1 MIEFIKKEDAS
12 LNECY
17 YSAYLPSGLKITVI
31 PKDFPNKFAML
42 CCDFGGSDLKYRTE
56 EGVFSL
62 PSGTAH
68 FLEHKMFETP
78 DGGDAFS
85 EFDNFGGN
93 ANAFTSYESTCYYFA
108 CTENFFENL
117 DILLKAVSQVNVS
130 DASVEKE
137 KKIIAREIMMY
148 EDQPTAKVTRNL
160 CRAMF
165 HNHPTVMPIAG
176 TVESISEITPDI
188 LRRAYRDFYTPENL
202 TLCVCGRVDMDR
214 VAALAEKYFPNM
226 GKKRPQTLIDEEP
239 YGIKESTCLYN
250 SPVAAPLF
258 SIGFKCKS
266 PEAPSAEVFR
276 KASAMRIAISL
287 AFGRASDFYCT
298 NYGCGLLSERF
309 FAGFNQ
315 SKTSAYVVV
324 TGSSTN
330 PYEVLS
336 RVKAELYKKKE
347 NFFTEEQFLREK
359 KAAFAECLSLFD
371 SGEDITATFATD
383 GHLPYDEY
391 DCVNILRSIT
401 FEEVREAL
409 LSLDIEN
416 CAISIVDSKK
426 GE

>member
-1 MIEFIKKEDAS
+1 MIEFIKKEDNT

-17 YSAYLPSGLKITVI
+17 YSAKLPSGLKIIVI
-31 PKDFPNKFAML
+31 PKDFPNLFAMV
-42 CCDFGGSDLKYRTE
+42 CCDFGGGDLKYRTA
-56 EGVFSL
+56 EGDFSL

-93 ANAFTSYESTCYYFA
+93 ANAFTSYESTCYYFS
-108 CTENFFENL
+108 CTENFFDNL
-117 DILLKAVSQVNVS
+117 HILLKAVSQVNVS

-148 EDQPTAKVTRNL
+148 EDQPTSKLTRNL
-160 CRAMF
+160 CKAMY
-165 HNHPTVMPIAG
+165 HNHPVAMPIAG
-176 TVESISEITPDI
+176 TVETISEITKDI
-188 LRRAYRDFYTPENL
+188 LLRAYRDFYTPENL
-202 TLCVCGRVDMDR
+202 TLCVCGKVDMQEIAD
-214 VAALAEKYFPNM
+214 LAQKYFPEKGN
-226 GKKRPQTLIDEEP
+226 KRPLTLIDEEP
-239 YGIKESTCLYN
+239 QSVKERVCTYN

-266 PEAPSAEVFR
+266 PQAPSVESFR
-276 KASAMRIAISL
+276 RASAIRIAISL
-287 AFGRASDFYCT
+287 TFGRASDFYCE

-309 FAGFNQ
+309 FGGYNQ
-315 SKTSAYVVV
+315 SKTTAYVVV

-336 RVKAELYKKKE
+336 RAKAEILKKKE
-347 NFFTEEQFLREK
+347 QFFTQEQFLREK

-383 GHLPYDEY
+383 GRLPYDEY

-409 LSLDIEN
+409 LSIDTEN
-416 CAISIVDSKK
+416 CAISIVESKK